1 MSAHQPRVAMLP
13 CIPGLDELRAVMEAA
28 GKSTALGSMDENM
41 SEGEEEEEGEE
52 EMEDYGLSVALAR
65 SGIA

>member
-1 MSAHQPRVAMLP
+1 MLP

-41 SEGEEEEEGEE
+41 SEGEKEEAEAK
-52 EMEDYGLSVALAR
+52 EDYGLSVALAR